1 MTTCFHVFSH
11 PFRTAFCATTRLFA
25 PTADSKSAFIRSLF
39 VLVVDLVFR
48 CSVGERYQVPDD
60 KKSENAVFVVET
72 MANEGGSLRRMTFDG
87 TARGGSMHEH

>member
-1 MTTCFHVFSH
+1 M
-11 PFRTAFCATTRLFA
+11 
-25 PTADSKSAFIRSLF
+25 
-39 VLVVDLVFR
+39 
-48 CSVGERYQVPDD
+48 PDD